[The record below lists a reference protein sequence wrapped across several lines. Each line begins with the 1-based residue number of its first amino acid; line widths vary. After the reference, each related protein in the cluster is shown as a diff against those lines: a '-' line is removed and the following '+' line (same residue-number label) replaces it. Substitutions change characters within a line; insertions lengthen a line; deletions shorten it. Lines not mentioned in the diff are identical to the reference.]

1 MIVWKIAMRNL
12 REHKRKTII
21 VGVLIALAMTVLVA
35 GNSLMDSLSATMEAG
50 YRESFTGDVV
60 VHAQSTYG
68 ISLFG
73 VEGLDRLNASVPALP
88 DPQAVRELLDSSS
101 AAQWTGIVQAQG
113 LYLHNEEQSGVGTLW
128 GVEPERYLSMFADG
142 VTILGGTAFA
152 PDERGMLLNAETAR
166 QLQRSTGVRYEPGD
180 VIRISGN
187 SQAGGSRIR
196 EVTITGIFEFTQR
209 NPQLSMVSLVDLAT
223 ARELAGLDVTRV
235 TVDELSA
242 EERGLLGA
250 VSEDDLFGDDAGTSE
265 AAEADAL
272 FGGPLVD
279 ESQGMPGSANAGAQT
294 ILEVEQALGGSSARD
309 SGSSFRLDQWH
320 FMLATA
326 PSARLAPR
334 LERELRTGLTDVP
347 GTTVSDW
354 QWAAGQTIT
363 LVVSLQIIFNAVA
376 LIISIVSIIIIVN
389 TLVISVSERI
399 PEIGTIRAIGGKKRF
414 VRKLITRE
422 TLAITGAFG
431 LAGMAIGS
439 LAVAITGAV
448 GITAD
453 SRFLQLLLGGEVFR
467 PTVSAGA
474 IISSLAGV
482 GLMAWIASLY
492 PVRLATRISPVA
504 AMQRG

>member
-1 MIVWKIAMRNL
+1 MVWKIAMRNL

-88 DPQAVRELLDSSS
+88 DPQAVRKLLDSSS

-113 LYLHNEEQSGVGTLW
+113 LYLHNEEHSGVGTLW

-166 QLQRSTGVRYEPGD
+166 QLQQSTGVRYEPGD

-196 EVTITGIFEFTQR
+196 EVTITGIFEFRQR
-209 NPQLSMVSLVDLAT
+209 NPQLSMVSLTDLAT
-223 ARELAGLDVTRV
+223 ARELAGLDVTPV
-235 TVDELSA
+235 SVEDLSA

-250 VSEDDLFGDDAGTSE
+250 ISEEDLFGGAAAGGAPVDD
-265 AAEADAL
+265 
-272 FGGPLVD
+272 GGAVASVFDVQQPLGD
-279 ESQGMPGSANAGAQT
+279 
-294 ILEVEQALGGSSARD
+294 SSRTER
-309 SGSSFRLDQWH
+309 SSSFDLDQWH

-326 PSARLAPR
+326 RSARLAPR
-334 LERELRTGLTDVP
+334 LERELRDGLAEVS
-347 GTTVSDW
+347 GTSVSDW
-354 QWAAGQTIT
+354 QWAAGQTVT

-431 LAGMAIGS
+431 LAGMILGS

-453 SRFLQLLLGGEVFR
+453 TRFGQLLLGGEVFR

-482 GLMAWIASLY
+482 GLMAWVASLY